1 MRSFSICTQVLR
13 DRVRLS
19 PSLLLFS
26 RMSSS
31 SSKSLT
37 KFVVYAPDKEGTLD
51 LRYQV
56 RQRHLDGIVPTVK
69 SGVMKL
75 GGMMVDPESDVNL
88 PQKKAIG
95 SLVIYE
101 AESVEQ
107 VKRMVETDIYY
118 TSGVW
123 DQEKLVICPFFA
135 ATPWP

>member
-1 MRSFSICTQVLR
+1 MVRGPVFGHTHRLVSSHEEFFYLHSSIARSSATFPLFVALLEDVIIIQQVL
-13 DRVRLS
+13 D
-19 PSLLLFS
+19 
-26 RMSSS
+26 
-31 SSKSLT
+31 
-37 KFVVYAPDKEGTLD
+37 
-51 LRYQV
+51 QV